1 MEIKFSNEALRSL
14 RRSNKRSLIRQK
26 IDLLATEPAS
36 LAANVKKLNGRDG
49 YRLRVQDWRVI
60 FRVENGMVLIDEIA
74 PRGSVYEVKE

>member
-1 MEIKFSNEALRSL
+1 VEIKFSNEALRSL